1 MARLS
6 SAFGAG
12 VVVVVALGLGAC
24 TRAPK
29 EGPPPAESLEIASA
43 APRALGA
50 LAGGTEAAPT
60 GWRASPTS
68 DPEAAPDDT
77 DDDED
82 GGVAPGHDAGATS
95 PEDLPL

>member
-1 MARLS
+1 MVA
-6 SAFGAG
+6 AG
-12 VVVVVALGLGAC
+12 ALGLGAC
-24 TRAPK
+24 ARASR

-60 GWRASPTS
+60 GWRAP
-68 DPEAAPDDT
+68 PNQEAEGVPDDS
-77 DDDED
+77 DEEDD
-82 GGVAPGHDAGATS
+82 GGVVPGHDAGATS